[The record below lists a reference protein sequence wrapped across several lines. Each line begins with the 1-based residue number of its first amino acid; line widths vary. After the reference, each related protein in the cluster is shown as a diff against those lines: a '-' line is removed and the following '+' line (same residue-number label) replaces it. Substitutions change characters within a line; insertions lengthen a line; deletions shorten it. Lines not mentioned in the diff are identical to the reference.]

1 VNVDATAASKISYN
15 STTNTLTLK
24 SSVLTDTATVTRWV
38 NGGAINLQNGAQI
51 QGLYSASGASNKIL
65 EINGVADGASLYVG
79 NNATGITTLFQA
91 NADQPA
97 YRVYYAPGTTPAQLV
112 ARELYGF
119 QRFAQVLTLADGLNV
134 VNLVDIPDIGITEE
148 DLPTVLA
155 YVAIEGPSK
164 FYDRTAAF
172 RLTEQGI
179 KLGQMVTRSG
189 AALEIGN
196 FSHLINKDAML
207 VYAVVGSLITT
218 KSTAYAAD
226 DRYNTQIANPPATIA
241 ANSTEVL
248 TINIEDGNGNS
259 QITIA
264 GGRGTYEIWKI
275 TTATASANYT
285 TGTKIGDFTTANN
298 KYRFIGDTAPGFDY
312 LTVDLTTT
320 VKDRYPATKG
330 VYVHSLYSGAEIQ
343 LAQAPEV
350 IENGVKLDVIKV
362 ELAEVRAKTDN
373 LPAAPAAVGDAMTL
387 TGAYDAAKTAATQTS
402 VDGVADAVGALGE
415 PLQAADYTEPATAEA
430 IATQVELQ
438 IINEDD
444 GRAVLQ
450 AIADKIMAE
459 EISST
464 VIAQSVRAELATEL
478 GRIDAAISTRSTLTA
493 EDIPEGLTA
502 AEVWSA
508 DTRTLTESA
517 GLTTEQAA
525 QLANVETLAE
535 ALPTLAGIEG
545 SAVLAKAADVDGLPS
560 AADTAAAVLGA
571 AVESGATVAQSLRLA
586 NAVLGGKVS
595 GGQTGTETF
604 RNLADTKDVLVST
617 NDAAGNRTA
626 VVTNLS

>member
-1 VNVDATAASKISYN
+1 
-15 STTNTLTLK
+15 
-24 SSVLTDTATVTRWV
+24 
-38 NGGAINLQNGAQI
+38 
-51 QGLYSASGASNKIL
+51 
-65 EINGVADGASLYVG
+65 
-79 NNATGITTLFQA
+79 
-91 NADQPA
+91 
-97 YRVYYAPGTTPAQLV
+97 
-112 ARELYGF
+112 
-119 QRFAQVLTLADGLNV
+119 
-134 VNLVDIPDIGITEE
+134 
-148 DLPTVLA
+148 
-155 YVAIEGPSK
+155 
-164 FYDRTAAF
+164 
-172 RLTEQGI
+172 
-179 KLGQMVTRSG
+179 
-189 AALEIGN
+189 
-196 FSHLINKDAML
+196 
-207 VYAVVGSLITT
+207 
-218 KSTAYAAD
+218 
-226 DRYNTQIANPPATIA
+226 
-241 ANSTEVL
+241 
-248 TINIEDGNGNS
+248 
-259 QITIA
+259 
-264 GGRGTYEIWKI
+264 
-275 TTATASANYT
+275 
-285 TGTKIGDFTTANN
+285 
-298 KYRFIGDTAPGFDY
+298 
-312 LTVDLTTT
+312 
-320 VKDRYPATKG
+320 
-330 VYVHSLYSGAEIQ
+330 
-343 LAQAPEV
+343 
-350 IENGVKLDVIKV
+350 
-362 ELAEVRAKTDN
+362 
-373 LPAAPAAVGDAMTL
+373 
-387 TGAYDAAKTAATQTS
+387 
-402 VDGVADAVGALGE
+402 VDGVAAAVGALGE

-438 IINEDD
+438 IINDDD

-459 EISST
+459 EVSST

-478 GRIDAAISTRSTLTA
+478 GRIDVAISTRSTLTA

-535 ALPTLAGIEG
+535 ALPTLADIEG